1 MLSPS
6 PFRWK
11 HWIKKRET
19 TKWVVL
25 AVLGQSKKSRGNV
38 GNAIT
43 ATVPPAHKERAA
55 ITFCRLTDFG
65 WPRGE
70 GKHYILHKYGQQA
83 REHGRSRF
91 ARTAAESET
100 RAATRPLP
108 NVADRDS
115 VRSDYYHLICY
126 YTPDRP
132 LLPPSS
138 INSWSTPCARWL
150 MFLLFIYLLLLLL
163 YIIIII
169 FFIAFFFLH
178 IRPLNAHPP
187 LLVAATIRTLFSLC
201 PPPIH
206 CPCHPNF
213 RVISLHMCRRI
224 TRRRLVRARTVVS
237 EWPFV
242 CSNYHSVE
250 AVLYRVPTP
259 PIVRCIID
267 NSFFD
272 GVFFFYTN
280 SIVSSSYLPFPSL
293 LPRAVSSI
301 YPKPT
306 DVRNSSA
313 IRARYQVKYD
323 QWKCGV

>member
-43 ATVPPAHKERAA
+43 ATVPPAHKERTT

-108 NVADRDS
+108 NVAERDS

-169 FFIAFFFLH
+169 FFLLLFFF
-178 IRPLNAHPP
+178 
-187 LLVAATIRTLFSLC
+187 T
-201 PPPIH
+201 
-206 CPCHPNF
+206 
-213 RVISLHMCRRI
+213 
-224 TRRRLVRARTVVS
+224 
-237 EWPFV
+237 
-242 CSNYHSVE
+242 Y
-250 AVLYRVPTP
+250 
-259 PIVRCIID
+259 
-267 NSFFD
+267 
-272 GVFFFYTN
+272 
-280 SIVSSSYLPFPSL
+280 
-293 LPRAVSSI
+293 
-301 YPKPT
+301 
-306 DVRNSSA
+306 SSA
-313 IRARYQVKYD
+313 ERSSAAARRSDYSHVVFPVPAADPLSLPSELSRYLVTHVPSHNKTTSRTCPHGGQRMTVRL
-323 QWKCGV
+323 QQLS